1 MFKNMIKRI
10 SSSHHSRYLDN
21 WRCDKINS
29 QSIAIS
35 FENFN
40 SHDDE
45 LLHTLIYDRQTK
57 SPKITKHSLLY
68 VSTRSWARW
77 RFALIMNFWFL
88 LIRRIFIWSWRVNL
102 ESSVVSERKKLS
114 SSMMSLSSYLTFFTF
129 FLLERSERFNVIDMI
144 LSNRSTNVQEFNRLR
159 QFRNADNDFRIK
171 DNDAD
176 LMKNKRRE
184 QIRFEISE
192 IDD

>member
-1 MFKNMIKRI
+1 
-10 SSSHHSRYLDN
+10 
-21 WRCDKINS
+21 
-29 QSIAIS
+29 
-35 FENFN
+35 
-40 SHDDE
+40 
-45 LLHTLIYDRQTK
+45 
-57 SPKITKHSLLY
+57 
-68 VSTRSWARW
+68 
-77 RFALIMNFWFL
+77 
-88 LIRRIFIWSWRVNL
+88 
-102 ESSVVSERKKLS
+102 
-114 SSMMSLSSYLTFFTF
+114 MMSLSSYLTFFTF